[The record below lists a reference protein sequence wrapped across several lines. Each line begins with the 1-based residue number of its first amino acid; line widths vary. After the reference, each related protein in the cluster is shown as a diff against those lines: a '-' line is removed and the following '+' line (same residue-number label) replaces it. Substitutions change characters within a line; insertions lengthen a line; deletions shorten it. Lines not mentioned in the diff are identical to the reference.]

1 MRNAQLERLNRSI
14 LDHLSPERPCLV
26 TEKLSMSRKR
36 LAEMEEGDWIDLGER
51 PVELFVRRGEERL
64 YRGEWLPSEQ
74 EERVRIEEAVPDLV
88 GERPGKKRVV
98 LEGRLAVLPPERL
111 FAGAILSF
119 PWKLSEHIHLY
130 VEGRYLAEARLICHE
145 GGYAL
150 EILER
155 CDEA

>member
-14 LDHLSPERPCLV
+14 LDHLSAKRPCLV

-36 LAEMEEGDWIDLGER
+36 LAEMEAGDWIDLGER
-51 PVELFVRRGEERL
+51 PVELFVRRGEKIL
-64 YRGEWLPSEQ
+64 YRGEWLPAEQ

-88 GERPGKKRVV
+88 GERPGKKRIV
-98 LEGRLAVLPPERL
+98 LEGRLAMVPLERL
-111 FAGAILSF
+111 APGAVLSF

-130 VEGRYLAEARLICHE
+130 AEGRYLAEARLIRHD

-155 CDEA
+155 ADEA